1 MTEAKT
7 TRLGEGSL
15 VAAGRGALG
24 AGQAGAGG

>member
-7 TRLGEGSL
+7 IQLGKGSL

-24 AGQAGAGG
+24 AGQASAGG